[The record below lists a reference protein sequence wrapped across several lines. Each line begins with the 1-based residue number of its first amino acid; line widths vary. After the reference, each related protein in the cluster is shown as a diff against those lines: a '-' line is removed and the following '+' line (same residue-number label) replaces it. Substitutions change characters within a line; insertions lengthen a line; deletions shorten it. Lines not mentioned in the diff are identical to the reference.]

1 MLSSHNNSDQA
12 IIHRQT
18 RYCPVALVPFRKW
31 FGTGQ
36 NYSSTQWRVGP
47 QVMSNPASNSCNSG
61 LGAFTSRQMQY

>member
-1 MLSSHNNSDQA
+1 MLGFHNNSDQA
-12 IIHRQT
+12 IIQKQPRS
-18 RYCPVALVPFRKW
+18 CPVALVPFRKW

-47 QVMSNPASNSCNSG
+47 QVMYERASNGCNSG